1 MGTDKPVITVLTLS
15 YNSPSLEAA
24 VDSVLAQDYDN
35 IQLIIIDDHSERFDE
50 NSLRGYITAKN
61 RGNITEL
68 VIVRNQQ
75 NLGIT
80 ASSNEA
86 LRRASGKYIVNLA
99 GDDAFYDG
107 RVISDLYHEFEKTG
121 AMIITGYRE
130 VYDSNLEKPQ
140 KIQPEPEY
148 AELVRSLSPGE
159 LFSAME
165 GFNFV
170 FGCCTARSAECVRKY
185 GLYDEQ
191 YCFLDDY
198 SMNMKLLRSGVKFHF
213 MDRVLIKYRGGG
225 VSSLSKIDDRYF
237 EESDMLFHNEIEPY
251 SSSPQKAREK
261 YRRWKTDT
269 RDRKNYEYKLNS
281 CGCMLKP
288 LIMAQYAVI
297 RLFRHIARL
306 FVR

>member
-121 AMIITGYRE
+121 AMIITGYR
-130 VYDSNLEKPQ
+130 
-140 KIQPEPEY
+140 
-148 AELVRSLSPGE
+148 R
-159 LFSAME
+159 
-165 GFNFV
+165 
-170 FGCCTARSAECVRKY
+170 
-185 GLYDEQ
+185 GL
-191 YCFLDDY
+191 
-198 SMNMKLLRSGVKFHF
+198 
-213 MDRVLIKYRGGG
+213 
-225 VSSLSKIDDRYF
+225 
-237 EESDMLFHNEIEPY
+237 
-251 SSSPQKAREK
+251 
-261 YRRWKTDT
+261 
-269 RDRKNYEYKLNS
+269 
-281 CGCMLKP
+281 
-288 LIMAQYAVI
+288 
-297 RLFRHIARL
+297 
-306 FVR
+306 